1 MTIGDVE
8 PVEAVPD
15 CYYVDTGMY
24 GTEKYGAVY
33 IYDTERP
40 AMIDTGIGTNR
51 DLLLDALDELDI
63 PREALEL
70 LIPTHVHLDH
80 AGGAGFLAEACP
92 NAEVLV
98 HERGARHLIDP
109 GRLWEGTKGA
119 VGEQIDFYTE
129 PDPVPDSRVA
139 PLVDGDTVD
148 LGDRELGVHEAPGHA
163 PHQHVL
169 HDAAA
174 EAVFVADA
182 AGIYVP
188 QLEAIE
194 PTSPPANFDFEQCI
208 QDVRLLQRLDPE
220 TLCYAHFGPTAAD
233 ERLVEYA
240 DVLTDWVEAIAEARV
255 ELADDAA
262 VVERFVERTE
272 MAEVWGERKAHAET
286 AMNVQGVLG
295 YLDRRE
301 AAAAEGAGEDAEN

>member
-8 PVEAVPD
+8 PVENVPD

-33 IYDTERP
+33 IFDTERP
-40 AMIDTGIGTNR
+40 TMLDTGIGTNH
-51 DLLLDALDELDI
+51 DLLLDALDEVGID
-63 PREALEL
+63 REDLEL
-70 LIPTHVHLDH
+70 LVPTHVHLDH

-92 NAEVLV
+92 NAEVLI

-109 GRLWEGTKGA
+109 ERLWQGTKAA
-119 VGEQIDFYTE
+119 VGEQIEFYTE
-129 PDPVPDSRVA
+129 PEPVPDSRVA

-148 LGDRELGVHEAPGHA
+148 LGDRELDVYEAPGHA
-163 PHQHVL
+163 PHQHVF
-169 HDAAA
+169 HDAVAD
-174 EAVFVADA
+174 AVFVADA

-188 QLEAIE
+188 QLDAIE

-208 QDVRLLQRLDPE
+208 EDVRLIQRFDPE
-220 TLCYAHFGPTAAD
+220 TLCYAHFGPAPAD
-233 ERLVEYA
+233 GLLTEYA

-255 ELADDAA
+255 ELTDDEA
-262 VVERFVERTE
+262 VIEHFVERTE
-272 MAEVWGERKAHAET
+272 MDAVWGERKAEAET
-286 AMNVQGVLG
+286 AMNVRGVLG

-301 AAAAEGAGEDAEN
+301 AADEAGK